1 MSTGGRGSS
10 RCMFGVMSGGGVS
23 SRVGVSS
30 WDMGRVRF
38 RTWGMGRV
46 RFKTWGMGRV
56 RFSSWGRSG

>member
-30 WDMGRVRF
+30 WDMGGVRF
-38 RTWGMGRV
+38 RTWGV
-46 RFKTWGMGRV
+46 GRV